1 MVLGVSPIH
10 LMLNRISRFMLESDS
25 VDRCKRISS
34 YESPHQGGNSQL
46 VNYVGTVLTQ
56 NSPVPGRCVRYL
68 NASPGYIQPI
78 IYL

>member
-1 MVLGVSPIH
+1 
-10 LMLNRISRFMLESDS
+10 MLNRISRFMLERDS

-56 NSPVPGRCVRYL
+56 NFPVPGRCVLYL
-68 NASPGYIQPI
+68 NVSPGTFSLPN
-78 IYL
+78 IYNKHRELNKFR

>member
-1 MVLGVSPIH
+1 VVLGVSPIH
-10 LMLNRISRFMLESDS
+10 LMLNWISQFMLKRSF
-25 VDRCKRISS
+25 VDYCKKISS
-34 YESPHQGGNSQL
+34 CESPHQGGNSQL

-56 NSPVPGRCVRYL
+56 NSAVPGRCVRYL

>member
-10 LMLNRISRFMLESDS
+10 LMLNPISRFMLESDS